1 MKNKNIKF
9 ISKLRFGLF
18 GVKLEKPT
26 YPTLNYIGTALTVL
40 SIITFFFVKTVDTS
54 TMNKKSSDYD
64 DDDYDDPLVINS
76 EKIITKSRII
86 LWLETFS
93 EKSKKFMGIG
103 LAIFSGILFGKF

>member
-1 MKNKNIKF
+1 M
-9 ISKLRFGLF
+9 
-18 GVKLEKPT
+18 
-26 YPTLNYIGTALTVL
+26 
-40 SIITFFFVKTVDTS
+40 SIITFFFVKTVDTF
-54 TMNKKSSDYD
+54 TMNKKSSDV
-64 DDDYDDPLVINS
+64 DDDYDDPLVINR